1 MWWRCLAGKVQAA
14 SFFAPPL
21 DLDKGEPLTSE
32 RYEVDLADRGFVAL
46 RRDAV
51 ASQAKQEHR
60 ERLREE
66 AAAIGLDTYAA
77 HVSRPWA

>member
-1 MWWRCLAGKVQAA
+1 MTSIKA
-14 SFFAPPL
+14 S
-21 DLDKGEPLTSE
+21 SE
-32 RYEVDLADRGFVAL
+32 RYEIDLADRGFVAL

-66 AAAIGLDTYAA
+66 AAAIGLDT
-77 HVSRPWA
+77 